1 MKGLQEVTGGRNN
14 RVPLL
19 WLFLN
24 LYFKRD
30 GASIIEFHRIGMSEK
45 NLLGIM
51 AQNQIPVVS
60 QL

>member
-1 MKGLQEVTGGRNN
+1 MIYMVGRG
-14 RVPLL
+14 RKCLEGDKK
-19 WLFLN
+19 
-24 LYFKRD
+24 KRGN